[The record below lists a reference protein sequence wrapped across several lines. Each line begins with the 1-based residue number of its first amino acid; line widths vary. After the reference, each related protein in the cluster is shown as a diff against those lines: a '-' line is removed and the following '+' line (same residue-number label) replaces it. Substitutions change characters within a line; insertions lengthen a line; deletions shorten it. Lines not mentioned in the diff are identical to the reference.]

1 MAQCVIMPAIVKEC
15 MKISGHPELVP
26 CRICTAFVSRSQL
39 EGGKLPEETH
49 HDAETLRV
57 FFAGEQKRREDRK
70 DEWKREIKQLRKEAT
85 AAGEW
90 YKAAKNRNT
99 KKKPSAATPK
109 KRNAKKRPAA
119 ATPKKR
125 NPKKRPAAARAP

>member
-1 MAQCVIMPAIVKEC
+1 MF
-15 MKISGHPELVP
+15 H
-26 CRICTAFVSRSQL
+26 
-39 EGGKLPEETH
+39 
-49 HDAETLRV
+49 
-57 FFAGEQKRREDRK
+57 AGEQKRREDRK

-99 KKKPSAATPK
+99 KKKPAAATPK
-109 KRNAKKRPAA
+109 KSNAKRRPAA

-125 NPKKRPAAARAP
+125 NPKKRPAAARPS

>member
-1 MAQCVIMPAIVKEC
+1 MPE
-15 MKISGHPELVP
+15 
-26 CRICTAFVSRSQL
+26 Q
-39 EGGKLPEETH
+39 TH

-57 FFAGEQKRREDRK
+57 FHASCRKRREDRQ
-70 DEWKREIKQLRKEAT
+70 DEWKREIKQLWKEAT

-99 KKKPSAATPK
+99 KKKPAAATPK

-125 NPKKRPAAARAP
+125 NPKKRPAAARAS